1 MEDIELPKGSEPL
14 KNKQHEFFCHEYL
27 IDLNITKAAIRAK
40 FSEKSARQHG
50 WVVFSR
56 PEVQE
61 RIDFLKSQHIKELG
75 IDAFYILKNLKSI
88 AERCMQTEQI
98 LDKDGMPVFIRGGDD
113 EYAAAYKF
121 EHTGALKANELMMK
135 HLGMLSDKVKHE
147 HTGVDGGPIDLS
159 IRVVFENDGE
169 ESTP

>member
-14 KNKQHEFFCHEYL
+14 KNKQHELFCHEYL
-27 IDLNITKAAIRAK
+27 IDLNITKSAIRAK
-40 FSEKSARQHG
+40 FSEKSARQYG

-88 AERCMQTEQI
+88 AEWCMQTEQI
-98 LDKDGMPVFIRGGDD
+98 LDKDGMPVFICSGDD
-113 EYAAAYKF
+113 EYAAAYKLNILA
-121 EHTGALKANELMMK
+121 HSKQMN
-135 HLGMLSDKVKHE
+135 
-147 HTGVDGGPIDLS
+147 
-159 IRVVFENDGE
+159 
-169 ESTP
+169 

>member
-1 MEDIELPKGSEPL
+1 M
-14 KNKQHEFFCHEYL
+14 YL
-27 IDLNITKAAIRAK
+27 IDLNITKSAIRAK
-40 FSEKSARQHG
+40 FSEKSARQYG

-98 LDKDGMPVFIRGGDD
+98 LDKDGMPVFICGGDD

-147 HTGVDGGPIDLS
+147 HTGADGGPIDLS
-159 IRVVFENDGE
+159 IRLVFENDEE